1 MSAQRGEME
10 LWIQRLIQRFREKGA
25 TSPERA
31 MTVQELG
38 LHDRFEQAMKR
49 RLGQT
54 GIFVD
59 IGGKY
64 YLNEEAVR
72 RFEERRQGRG
82 YRGAGGQR
90 RSWVGIRILRM
101 ILGMGIL
108 LLFIVNFFEGRNLD
122 IWYLIII
129 LAAAWIA
136 VTIVQIFFMARR
148 AY

>member
-1 MSAQRGEME
+1 MSGQRGEME

>member
-1 MSAQRGEME
+1 MSGQRGEME

-54 GIFVD
+54 GIFVAV
-59 IGGKY
+59 GGKY

-72 RFEERRQGRG
+72 RFEERRQSRG
-82 YRGAGGQR
+82 YRGTGGQR
-90 RSWVGIRILRM
+90 RSMVGIRILRM
-101 ILGMGIL
+101 ILAMGIV
-108 LLFIVNFFEGRNLD
+108 LLFIVNFFEGRSLD
-122 IWYLIII
+122 IWYLIVI
-129 LAAAWIA
+129 LAGAWIT
-136 VTIVQIFFMARR
+136 VTIVQIFFMARKG
-148 AY
+148 Y